1 VTADDDLR
9 TQVRAALKASGM
21 KQAAI
26 AARLGVTEKHLSQML
41 TGRVRLPVRWADAIL
56 AECGSALRFTVEPGT
71 PPKER
76 AGASSATT
84 ALPDGPALLY
94 VGTDGVT
101 TRVDLVGVT
110 NRRERRLYRALV
122 AQAGELAD
130 KADERDEHGPQHP
143 VGFTGPSGVS
153 GPE

>member
-1 VTADDDLR
+1 MTADDDLR
-9 TQVRAALKASGM
+9 TQVRAALKASGL

-76 AGASSATT
+76 AGASSA
-84 ALPDGPALLY
+84 APVLPEGPALLY
-94 VGTDGVT
+94 VTTAGTTVP
-101 TRVDLVGVT
+101 VDREALDA
-110 NRRERRLYRALV
+110 RRARRLFRAL
-122 AQAGELAD
+122 AGQAGELAD
-130 KADERDEHGPQHP
+130 KADERDEDGPKHP
-143 VGFTGPSGVS
+143 VGFTT
-153 GPE
+153 